1 MSSTIYSFFKH
12 IVMQKSYIST
22 GKKLLSFILIV
33 VMVSSCKKDQ
43 KDECTATVASVAGTY
58 KLTALK
64 YKAGASAPDQDYL
77 LMRDDCENDDLIILN
92 ANGTYQYQDAGISC
106 SPDGNDNGTWG
117 ITGNMVFSDG
127 IVGGTIE
134 SFDCRS
140 LTVYTSN
147 FMVPGDKITMTITR
161 Q

>member
-1 MSSTIYSFFKH
+1 
-12 IVMQKSYIST
+12 MQKNYITTS
-22 GKKLLSFILIV
+22 KKLLSVIFILLL
-33 VMVSSCKKDQ
+33 VSSCRKDS
-43 KDECTATVASVAGTY
+43 KNECTPTVASVSGTY

-64 YKAGASAPDQDYL
+64 YKAGASATEQDYL

-106 SPDGNDNGTWG
+106 SPNGNDNGTWG

-127 IVGGTIE
+127 IVGGIIE

-147 FMVPGDKITMTITR
+147 FIVPGDKITMTITR

>member
-1 MSSTIYSFFKH
+1 
-12 IVMQKSYIST
+12 MQKNFIT
-22 GKKLLSFILIV
+22 IGKKLISVISILLLL
-33 VMVSSCKKDQ
+33 SSCKKDS
-43 KDECTATVASVAGTY
+43 KSECTPSLASVSGTY

-64 YKAGASAPDQDYL
+64 YKAGTSATEQDYL

-127 IVGGTIE
+127 IVGGSIE

-147 FMVPGDKITMTITR
+147 FIVPGDKITMTITR